1 MYSEKAAIKD
11 WRAALSEKYQ
21 EYLEEIKCIKHCRG
35 LKNEDKATF
44 IDFGKE
50 NALGDLDKDSK
61 GYVGNWIKY
70 LKMSLAEENVSALYH
85 VKCYFC
91 VCEINGKREDRRQ
104 RYAST
109 FGV

>member
-11 WRAALSEKYQ
+11 YRAALSEKYQ

-35 LKNEDKATF
+35 FKNEDKATF

-50 NALGDLDKDSK
+50 NALRDLDKDSK

-70 LKMSLAEENVSALYH
+70 LKMSLA
-85 VKCYFC
+85 
-91 VCEINGKREDRRQ
+91 
-104 RYAST
+104 
-109 FGV
+109 